1 MTDRLLHDTCELG
14 VAWTSVVMPTTNT
27 EYWPFVAGTDS
38 GYLPRESEE
47 VAFLEAAARS
57 GFEAFRFGI
66 NNYGAKSNTR
76 EGCILERGRKRWEIR
91 LAEHK
96 VRRLIAFV
104 AEFRAAG
111 QAVTEWLRGSC
122 PEEILKVIRH
132 QLVIPP
138 GAKSSYTISEED
150 HSDSAGAM
158 TDRSRIRE
166 VR

>member
-1 MTDRLLHDTCELG
+1 
-14 VAWTSVVMPTTNT
+14 MPSTNT

-38 GYLPRESEE
+38 GCLPRESEG
-47 VAFLEAAARS
+47 ATFLEAATRS

-111 QAVTEWLRGSC
+111 EAVTEWLRGSC

-138 GAKSSYTISEED
+138 GAKSNYTIFEED
-150 HSDSAGAM
+150 HSD
-158 TDRSRIRE
+158 
-166 VR
+166 